1 MLITIERVL
10 NPDKVAERRTALMAA
25 SWVDGKVTAG
35 PQSAKAKANLQIP
48 EGDTA
53 ARETGEVIL
62 TALGR
67 HPTFL
72 SAALPLK
79 VFPPLFNRY
88 DEGMGFAAH
97 VDNAVRFHPG
107 GQVRVRTD
115 LAATLFL
122 SDPAN
127 YDGGE
132 LVVEDVFGEHRVK
145 GTAGDLVL
153 YPASSL
159 HRVEPVRRG
168 SRLASFFWIQ
178 SMVRRD
184 DQRTLLFNLDRDII
198 AASAALGDQHRAV
211 LSLTAGYHNL
221 LRMWADA

>member
-1 MLITIERVL
+1 
-10 NPDKVAERRTALMAA
+10 
-25 SWVDGKVTAG
+25 
-35 PQSAKAKANLQIP
+35 
-48 EGDTA
+48 
-53 ARETGEVIL
+53 
-62 TALGR
+62 
-67 HPTFL
+67 
-72 SAALPLK
+72 
-79 VFPPLFNRY
+79 
-88 DEGMGFAAH
+88 MGFAAH
-97 VDNAVRFHPG
+97 VDNAIRFQPG
-107 GQVRVRTD
+107 GQGRVRTD

>member
-1 MLITIERVL
+1 M
-10 NPDKVAERRTALMAA
+10 
-25 SWVDGKVTAG
+25 
-35 PQSAKAKANLQIP
+35 
-48 EGDTA
+48 
-53 ARETGEVIL
+53 
-62 TALGR
+62 
-67 HPTFL
+67 
-72 SAALPLK
+72 
-79 VFPPLFNRY
+79 
-88 DEGMGFAAH
+88 
-97 VDNAVRFHPG
+97 
-107 GQVRVRTD
+107 
-115 LAATLFL
+115 
-122 SDPAN
+122 
-127 YDGGE
+127 
-132 LVVEDVFGEHRVK
+132 
-145 GTAGDLVL
+145 L